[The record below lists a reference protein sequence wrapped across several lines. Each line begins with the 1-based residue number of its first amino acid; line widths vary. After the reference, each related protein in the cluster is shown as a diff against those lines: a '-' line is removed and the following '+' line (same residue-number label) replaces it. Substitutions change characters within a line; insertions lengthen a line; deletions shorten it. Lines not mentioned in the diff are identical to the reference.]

1 MATAETPTSHTPKGP
16 TQKSVASGPP
26 ADSPAS
32 GSFHSGDSGEA
43 SVDARNASSTD
54 EGWLARRT
62 GYRVLLREILDH
74 RISGGPRFAY
84 VFGSLLLIAL
94 LNQVLTG
101 VLLMAFYAPS
111 ATDAWASVAYIQD
124 QVRLGW
130 FIRGLH
136 SSGASLLVIGVVLH
150 MVQVAVFGAY
160 RAPREVNWWTGLLL
174 ALLVMG
180 FALTGYLLPWDQ
192 KGYWA
197 TQVATTLLGATPGI
211 GPLLQQLVQG
221 GKSYGNLTLTH
232 FYALHV
238 FVLPMSL
245 AILVVLHLALFR
257 RHGVTPHWRRSA
269 EDLQRTAAPFW
280 PRQAV
285 YDLLAGSALIAA
297 LFFWVVRTHGAD
309 LSAPADPSVPYDA
322 RPEWYFLPLF
332 QLLKYFPGSLE
343 IVAAMGAPL
352 LLLGSLVLMPW
363 LDRGDGL
370 APTQRP
376 RSLLV
381 FGLCVV
387 GTVALG
393 GLAQR
398 EDARNA
404 NFQRHQADA
413 HAQAV
418 RARTLAL
425 QGVPVAGG
433 IAVYEN
439 DPLEQGRKLF
449 AEHCAGCHR
458 LQRLGPADEDQKG
471 PQLTGLWSRPW
482 LEAFLRAPDSPAF
495 YGRSKLS
502 GGMKAVDLPPPE
514 MADLVEYLY
523 ALAGGKDVDA
533 ARVARG
539 QVLFEDKNCDL
550 CHERDGK
557 TGGQGPNLL
566 AYGSDA
572 WLRAFLLSPG
582 AVTYYGEKN
591 DMPAFGKKLSDG
603 ELTRLIRFVM
613 AQRTASAGAH

>member
-1 MATAETPTSHTPKGP
+1 MATAETPTANTPKGP
-16 TQKSVASGPP
+16 TQTSVESGPP
-26 ADSPAS
+26 TASPAS
-32 GSFHSGDSGEA
+32 GASVPGEA
-43 SVDARNASSTD
+43 SVDARNDSSSD

-62 GYRVLLREILDH
+62 GYRAVLREILDH

-174 ALLVMG
+174 ALLIMG

-211 GPLLQQLVQG
+211 GPMLQQLVQG

-245 AILVVLHLALFR
+245 AALVVLHLALFR

-297 LFFWVVRTHGAD
+297 LFFWVIRTHGAE

-381 FGLCVV
+381 FALCVL

-413 HAQAV
+413 HAHAV

-449 AEHCAGCHR
+449 VEHCAGCHR

-514 MADLVEYLY
+514 LADLVEYLY
-523 ALAGGKDVDA
+523 SLAGGKDVDA

-613 AQRTASAGAH
+613 AQRTASASAH